1 MLNAFGQGL
10 EYWYRLLDRLIERH
24 RVIIWELRGTADP
37 SPPLRLSDQADDL
50 EAILRHEGIE
60 TCHLVGWCTGPKV
73 AIEFQRRHPSAVS
86 SMVFLNASL
95 KCDGSPEEL
104 DSVYE
109 RNVETLC
116 RMVARQPS
124 MAPSVRA
131 ALSPDAQSEAELLKD
146 PENEEMSAGVLA
158 LMNVDL
164 KSSVRAPFRNDQ
176 TTFNYSRQ
184 AVDFWSHDVRPQAR
198 DIQVPVFL
206 LSAEYDQV
214 ATPAAS
220 VAAAELLPRSRHVHV
235 KGATHYCLYDR
246 PEFVAGM
253 LTSFFA
259 NPDAFVAQGEQV
271 AGSREPA
278 LPMSSK

>member
-1 MLNAFGQGL
+1 
-10 EYWYRLLDRLIERH
+10 
-24 RVIIWELRGTADP
+24 
-37 SPPLRLSDQADDL
+37 
-50 EAILRHEGIE
+50 
-60 TCHLVGWCTGPKV
+60 
-73 AIEFQRRHPSAVS
+73 
-86 SMVFLNASL
+86 
-95 KCDGSPEEL
+95 
-104 DSVYE
+104 
-109 RNVETLC
+109 
-116 RMVARQPS
+116 MVARQPS

-131 ALSPDAQSEAELLKD
+131 ALSPDAQSEAELLQD

-158 LMNVDL
+158 LMNVEL

-198 DIQVPVFL
+198 DVQVPVFL

-259 NPDAFVAQGEQV
+259 NPDAFVAGEQGEV
-271 AGSREPA
+271 SREPA
-278 LPMSSK
+278 LPVSSK